1 MALKSLEIGDTIT
14 SQITVTNGYHDGGVG
29 TLAGSNYTTSS
40 LSSTQKKYYY
50 NIQYNSKD
58 HFSVTYGHKAGSGSS
73 VQTATT
79 EGETK
84 AVYKQ
89 FYNITETDSERLRDT
104 TGWLMVDGTNS
115 TNAVTQSDVYV
126 VVAERLQMK
135 DRLNPGTWTM
145 KLSGSITGTANK
157 ATSSFLTLTD
167 NSKTVAPSSA
177 PFGERYDIVS
187 GSAGSV
193 VVAASTK
200 TYGFFYPDAGMMVFS
215 ANALSS
221 SLPGRKGFIQS
232 GSEYAKSGTG
242 GNGFAQ
248 DLRTVSAADNA
259 NKMRIALQKGSVTLR
274 SEEQQYIFDHFCR
287 ARANEYNLSQNITF
301 WSGSNYKIRHSDMVT
316 NPQVYISE
324 VGLYDSAGSLMA
336 VGKLSSAI
344 NKNFSSEAIIKVRLT
359 Y

>member
-29 TLAGSNYTTSS
+29 TLLGSNYTTSS

-50 NIQYNSKD
+50 NLQYNSKD
-58 HFSVTYGHKAGSGSS
+58 HFSVTYGHKAGSGSAI
-73 VQTATT
+73 QTATT

-84 AVYKQ
+84 AVYRQ

-104 TGWLMVDGTNS
+104 TGWLMIDGTNS
-115 TNAVTQSDVYV
+115 TNAVTQSDVYIV
-126 VVAERLQMK
+126 SAESLQMK

-145 KLSGSITGTANK
+145 KLSGSITGLDNK

-167 NSKTVAPSSA
+167 NSKTTAPSSA

-187 GSAGSV
+187 GSAGTV

-200 TYGFFYPDAGMMVFS
+200 TYGFFYPDAGVMVFS

-221 SLPGRKGFIQS
+221 SLPGTEGFIQS
-232 GSEYAKSGTG
+232 GSDFAKKGTV

-248 DLRTVSAADNA
+248 DSRVTSAADNA

-301 WSGSNYKIRHSDMVT
+301 WSGSNYKIRHDDMVT

>member
-14 SQITVTNGYHDGGVG
+14 SQITVTNGFHDGGVG
-29 TLAGSNYTTSS
+29 TLLGSNYTTSS

-50 NIQYNSKD
+50 NLQYNSKD

-89 FYNITETDSERLRDT
+89 FYNITETNSERLRDT

-126 VVAERLQMK
+126 IAAERLQMK

-145 KLSGSITGTANK
+145 KLSGSSSVGS
-157 ATSSFLTLTD
+157 SSFISLTD
-167 NSKTVAPSSA
+167 NSKTTAPSSA

-200 TYGFFYPDAGMMVFS
+200 TYGFFYPDAGIMVFS

-221 SLPGRKGFIQS
+221 SLPGTKGFIQS
-232 GSEYAKSGTG
+232 GSDFAKKGSV
-242 GNGFAQ
+242 GNGFAP
-248 DLRTVSAADNA
+248 DVRVVSAADNA

-301 WSGSNYKIRHSDMVT
+301 WSGSNYKIRHDDMVT

>member
-58 HFSVTYGHKAGSGSS
+58 HFSVTYGHKEGSGSS
-73 VQTATT
+73 VQTSTT

-84 AVYKQ
+84 AVYRT
-89 FYNITETDSERLRDT
+89 FYNMTETDSERLRDT

-126 VVAERLQMK
+126 VAAERLQMK

-145 KLSGSITGTANK
+145 KLSGSITGLDNK

-167 NSKTVAPSSA
+167 NSKTTAPSSA

-200 TYGFFYPDAGMMVFS
+200 TYGFFYPDAGVMVFS

-221 SLPGRKGFIQS
+221 SLPGTKGFIQS
-232 GSEYAKSGTG
+232 GSGFAKSGTV

-248 DLRTVSAADNA
+248 DLRVTSAADNA

-301 WSGSNYKIRHSDMVT
+301 WSGSNYKIRHDDMVT

>member
-40 LSSTQKKYYY
+40 LSTTQKKYYY

-84 AVYKQ
+84 AVYRH
-89 FYNITETDSERLRDT
+89 FYNITETDSVRLRDT

-115 TNAVTQSDVYV
+115 TNAVTQSDVYIIA
-126 VVAERLQMK
+126 AERLQMK

-145 KLSGSITGTANK
+145 KLSGSSTPGS
-157 ATSSFLTLTD
+157 SSFISLTD
-167 NSKTVAPSSA
+167 NSKTTAPSSA

-200 TYGFFYPDAGMMVFS
+200 TYGFFYPDAGIMVFS

-221 SLPGRKGFIQS
+221 SLPGTKGFILS
-232 GSEYAKSGTG
+232 GSDFAKKGTV

-248 DLRTVSAADNA
+248 DVRVTSAADNA
-259 NKMRIALQKGSVTLR
+259 NKMRIDLQKGSVTFR

-301 WSGSNYKIRHSDMVT
+301 WSGSNYKIRHDDMVT